1 MTTHIG
7 LHEQYALVPPRT
19 FVDRFTLRWTEEF
32 GMPAS
37 APLQNLWRIMANT
50 YQQSIIATVQDLPS
64 RWRVLQ
70 PPTGSGKTMGAVV
83 YSGLQAEQ
91 NVTAEPGVKPIG
103 IMIVTRLK
111 AQADEVVSDIN
122 AYVGRQ
128 VAIADHTDHRV
139 TPEQL
144 RASDVV
150 VITHAAYTSAKKTLS
165 GVSAGRWHNLTHWQ
179 GGRRLLTIVDEA
191 LANVVEHS
199 QLKLDELSRTIGHIT
214 QEMRL
219 SHPTEV
225 EALETLRESMLFHA
239 GANDGFGVGTSLAW
253 EAGSS
258 PAIADLTALRADMRN
273 LRYDKINGKDDEKER
288 QRLAQRF
295 DQTLASAEALLD
307 QYAFMTLQGVEHSLN
322 SSALTVPLELP
333 GPVVLDATAGVDLM
347 YDLMEDR
354 ADIIPTPRGVRDYSN
369 VTLHV
374 ARTERIGKTAMEE
387 LSGPR
392 FAALQADLAQRLSP
406 ERKVLFCVHKNV
418 EHLVPTKAELGVA
431 EAKAVHWG
439 AVDGSN
445 AFKDFDTA
453 VIFGLPFRDHV
464 WGTGVFFALQG
475 VQCDDWHDNPTW
487 KQHENVRE
495 LLQRRHLAASV
506 IQAVGRVRLR
516 KVIDERGRC
525 APTDVFI
532 VLPRGARGSEMLEY
546 IRQELPNVSV
556 QCWAF
561 EPDGPKVRVKRSGL
575 PQERLITF
583 MSNRNPGRTSMSVIG
598 REFGL
603 KPQQRKDLQKVLRD
617 ENHPTT
623 LALKTAGVTYGS
635 EGKGR
640 GAKSFLLKSAA

>member
-7 LHEQYALVPPRT
+7 LHERYALVPPQT
-19 FVDRFTLRWTEEF
+19 FVDRFSLRWTEEF
-32 GMPAS
+32 GMPVS
-37 APLQNLWRIMANT
+37 EPLRGLWRTMANT
-50 YQQSIIATVQDLPS
+50 YQQSIIATAQDLPS

-83 YSGLQAEQ
+83 YSGLQSERNA
-91 NVTAEPGVKPIG
+91 TAEPDVTPIG

-128 VAIADHTDHRV
+128 VAVADHTDHRAA
-139 TPEQL
+139 PEQL
-144 RASDVV
+144 EASDVV
-150 VITHAAYTSAKKTLS
+150 VITHAAYTSAKQTLS
-165 GVSAGRWHNLTHWQ
+165 GVSTGRWHRLTHWR

-199 QLKLDELSRTIGHIT
+199 HLNLDELSRVIGHIT
-214 QEMRL
+214 HEVRK
-219 SHPTEV
+219 SHSAGV
-225 EALETLRESMLFHA
+225 EALETLRECMLSRA
-239 GANDGFGVGTSLAW
+239 GENDGFGVGTSLAW
-253 EAGSS
+253 EAGCS
-258 PAIADLTALRADMRN
+258 PVTADLSGLRADMRR
-273 LRYDKINGKDDEKER
+273 LPYDKLIGKDDEKER
-288 QRLAQRF
+288 QRLANRF
-295 DQTLASAEALLD
+295 DKTLASAEILLD
-307 QYAFMTLQGVEHSLN
+307 QYAFITRQGAEHSLN
-322 SSALTVPLELP
+322 SSVLTVPMELP

-374 ARTERIGKTAMEE
+374 ARTERIGKAAMEE
-387 LSGPR
+387 LAGPR
-392 FAALQADLAQRLSP
+392 FAALQADLSQRLPP

-418 EHLVPTKAELGVA
+418 EHLVPTQADLGVTEA
-431 EAKAVHWG
+431 EAVHWG

-453 VIFGLPFRDHV
+453 VIFGLPFRDSV

-495 LLQRRHLAASV
+495 LLQRRHLTASV

-532 VLPRGARGSEMLEY
+532 VLPKGERGNEILAH
-546 IRQELPNVSV
+546 IRQELPKVAV
-556 QCWAF
+556 QSWDF
-561 EPDGPKVRVKRSGL
+561 EPDGPKVRVNRPGL

-583 MSNRNPGRTSMSVIG
+583 MSNRNPGRTSMNVIG

-617 ENHPTT
+617 ENHATT

-640 GAKSFLLKSAA
+640 GAKSFLMKSSA